1 MDSVALSLINGHEI
15 SLEEFYKLE
24 DKPGIFLNDE
34 GMRIILKKLDIKM
47 RTETKYLESVAYRT
61 SFRQAMELQVDA
73 LVHAIEER
81 DPEKYQPVWIR

>member
-1 MDSVALSLINGHEI
+1 M
-15 SLEEFYKLE
+15 
-24 DKPGIFLNDE
+24 
-34 GMRIILKKLDIKM
+34 KKLDIKM